1 MWSHQLSEPRDH
13 QAVCCGRHRCSQH
26 TLCLECFFHSWG
38 GWSSVWVQWQLAM
51 LMCGRL
57 LKGTWHHC
65 HSTYSLASND
75 LMPLGKKNCK
85 PISVNDFVSINASL
99 FALRG
104 VILHHG
110 SDSLSGHYTSCI
122 KTSDNQWIHC
132 NDAHVRQC
140 QMLKWDIF
148 STLSLNFVNLLLLK
162 GDSNS

>member
-1 MWSHQLSEPRDH
+1 MLFSLLRWLKLGVSAVAIGNVNVWKTSERNMTSLP
-13 QAVCCGRHRCSQH
+13 QH
-26 TLCLECFFHSWG
+26 
-38 GWSSVWVQWQLAM
+38 
-51 LMCGRL
+51 L
-57 LKGTWHHC
+57 LLGLKRFN
-65 HSTYSLASND
+65 AF
-75 LMPLGKKNCK
+75 GKKNCK

-140 QMLKWDIF
+140 QMLK
-148 STLSLNFVNLLLLK
+148 
-162 GDSNS
+162 